1 MGIFHGHTATTVTN
15 KFHRRQFI
23 FAHVSGLNIRGTAEA
38 AFFCIAAGIT

>member
-1 MGIFHGHTATTVTN
+1 MGIFHGHPATTVTN

-23 FAHVSGLNIRGTAEA
+23 FAHVSGFNIRGTAEV